1 MHLDS
6 PIILNEVERA
16 ALPEQPWKP
25 LHYFNLYRAA
35 VAGLFTVLSSWR
47 IAPGS
52 LGLFDPDLFQG
63 TALLYF
69 LFSILS
75 GLTIRHRHP
84 PFDVQVVMQVFAD
97 IAAITVMMHASGG
110 VVSGFGMLLIVAVA
124 GGSILAPG
132 RIAVLFAA
140 VASLAVLAQQ
150 TYAYMGTHIP
160 GPSYPHA
167 GILGAAFFATATLA
181 FVSATRIRESE
192 ALAAKRGID
201 LANLAHLSEH
211 IIQRMQSGILAVD
224 AEGRV
229 RLINESARR
238 LLGVG
243 GQVTNRYLGSVLP
256 DLAELLEGW
265 RRERAR
271 STYLFRSRDVQL
283 EVMVSFAGLG
293 RDAGEG
299 VLMFLEDSSAMTQ
312 RAQQLKLASL
322 GRLTASI
329 AHEIRNPLAAIS
341 HAGQLLSE
349 SSGLSRGDRRLTG
362 IIQDN
367 SHRMNTVIENVLR
380 LSRRKPAAPRTFL
393 LEDWLEDFLD
403 DYVESTS
410 VARDRFRVQAAAA
423 DVRVR
428 VDPSQLRQVVWNLC
442 DNGFRH
448 SDSGGLIE
456 LHAGIHPESGRPYLD
471 VVDNGRGISAESTEH
486 IFEPF
491 FTTEPNGTGL
501 GLYIARELCE
511 GNQASLSHIP
521 TEEGCRFRITF
532 SDPRRKGKAVS

>member
-6 PIILNEVERA
+6 PTVLNEVERVA
-16 ALPEQPWKP
+16 PPEQPWKP
-25 LHYFNLYRAA
+25 LHYFNLYRAL
-35 VAGLFTVLSSWR
+35 VAGLFTVLSSLG

-52 LGLFDPDLFQG
+52 LGLFNPELFQAS
-63 TALLYF
+63 ALLYF
-69 LFSILS
+69 LFSIAS
-75 GLTIRHRHP
+75 AFTIRHRQP
-84 PFDVQVVMQVFAD
+84 AFDVQVVIQVFAD
-97 IAAITVMMHASGG
+97 ITAITVMMHASGG

-150 TYAYMGTHIP
+150 TYAYMETYAP

-167 GILGAAFFATATLA
+167 GILGVAFFATATLA

-201 LANLAHLSEH
+201 LANLAQLSEH

-224 AEGRV
+224 AEGKV

-238 LLGVG
+238 LLGVS
-243 GQVTNRYLGSVLP
+243 GQVTNRHLGSVLP
-256 DLAELLEGW
+256 DLTELHERW
-265 RRERAR
+265 RSERAG

-341 HAGQLLSE
+341 HAGQLLTE
-349 SSGLSRGDRRLTG
+349 SSGLSEADRRLTG

-380 LSRRKPAAPRTFL
+380 LSRRKPAAPETFRVK
-393 LEDWLEDFLD
+393 EWLTDFVD
-403 DYVESTS
+403 DYVSTTS
-410 VARDRFRVQAAAA
+410 VARDRLQPRVDVA
-423 DVRVR
+423 DLRVR

-448 SDSGGLIE
+448 SGSDGVIE
-456 LHAGIHPESGRPYLD
+456 LRAGIRPESGRPYLEVLD
-471 VVDNGRGISAESTEH
+471 SGRGIAAESAEH

-491 FTTEPNGTGL
+491 FTTEPDGTGL

-521 TEEGCRFRITF
+521 GEQGCRFRITF
-532 SDPRRKGKAVS
+532 SDPRRKGVAAS